1 MMPILAAIHVTPIA
15 TVPVA
20 TVLAVVMVLYM
31 RRLAAVDVPRP
42 RRALRQSTMVLGL
55 LMLPLLVE
63 GFSLIDPDVTPRP
76 YALVWLASG
85 FLLFVILVVTAI
97 DIRLSWS
104 IHRRDLAHLRAER
117 DAALRALGR
126 RRPRP

>member
-1 MMPILAAIHVTPIA
+1 MLSFAAIHVAPAITI
-15 TVPVA
+15 PVA
-20 TVLAVVMVLYM
+20 AVLAAAMIAYL
-31 RRLAAVDVPRP
+31 RRLAAADVPRW

-85 FLLFVILVVTAI
+85 FLLFVIVVLTAI
-97 DIRLSWS
+97 DMRMSWS
-104 IHRRDLAHLRAER
+104 MHQRELAQLRAER
-117 DAALRALGR
+117 DAALRALSSR
-126 RRPRP
+126 RTKP

>member
-1 MMPILAAIHVTPIA
+1 MLSFAAIHVAPAITI
-15 TVPVA
+15 PVA
-20 TVLAVVMVLYM
+20 VVLAVAMIAYL
-31 RRLAAVDVPRP
+31 RRLAAADVPRW

-85 FLLFVILVVTAI
+85 FLLFVIVVLTAI
-97 DIRLSWS
+97 DMRLSWS
-104 IHRRDLAHLRAER
+104 MHQRDLAQLRAER
-117 DAALRALGR
+117 DAALRELSSR
-126 RRPRP
+126 RMKP

>member
-1 MMPILAAIHVTPIA
+1 MLSFAAIHVAPAVTI
-15 TVPVA
+15 PVA
-20 TVLAVVMVLYM
+20 VVLAVAMIAYL
-31 RRLAAVDVPRP
+31 RRLAAADVPRW

-85 FLLFVILVVTAI
+85 FLLFVIVVLTAI
-97 DIRLSWS
+97 DVRMSWS
-104 IHRRDLAHLRAER
+104 MHQRELAQLRAER
-117 DAALRALGR
+117 DAALRALSGR
-126 RRPRP
+126 RTKP

>member
-1 MMPILAAIHVTPIA
+1 MLSFAAIHVAPAITI
-15 TVPVA
+15 PVA
-20 TVLAVVMVLYM
+20 VVLAVAMIAYL
-31 RRLAAVDVPRP
+31 RRLAAVDVPRW

-85 FLLFVILVVTAI
+85 FLLFVIVVLTAI
-97 DIRLSWS
+97 DMRLSWS
-104 IHRRDLAHLRAER
+104 MHQRELAQLRAER
-117 DAALRALGR
+117 DAALRALSSR
-126 RRPRP
+126 RAKP

>member
-1 MMPILAAIHVTPIA
+1 MLSFAAIHVAPAITIS
-15 TVPVA
+15 VA
-20 TVLAVVMVLYM
+20 VVLAVAMIAYL
-31 RRLAAVDVPRP
+31 RRLAAADVPRW

-85 FLLFVILVVTAI
+85 FLLFVIVVLTAI
-97 DIRLSWS
+97 DMRLSWS
-104 IHRRDLAHLRAER
+104 MHQRELAQLRAER
-117 DAALRALGR
+117 DAALRALSSR
-126 RRPRP
+126 RAKP